1 MVQAYKS
8 VQTAYNP
15 NIGINRAM
23 YPSNA
28 KNSVQ
33 GAPLIT
39 KGGGSSSGGSGGG
52 SSGGNSSGGNSSGGS
67 SSGRGDQ
74 VFGAAGINQIG
85 NSSIGS
91 RYNISNLGVLNPGQY
106 SNYGHLTSVGDNFKV
121 TQQQLITIL
130 DGMNISY
137 DKQKQ
142 VLSIYKDMGINE
154 INTQNVQQFIKK
166 LFTTTLNVDEISS
179 LVDRFIYL
187 KQSSQPLSIPPPPQS
202 ITTTQQ
208 PQQQCSQQPIIIQA
222 PPPIII
228 QQQVPQVVTQPQVQS
243 TSQVVTQ
250 HQVQSTP
257 QVVTQTQCNMEIKKV
272 TNYDVYPWI
281 ASIGTNTIKH
291 VQTGVLIGSKWILTN
306 VNTLEI
312 SLDDYIVKIGGI
324 NLDNDGEFVVR
335 QVVNIIPHTL
345 YNVWLMELSSE
356 VNSIKPID
364 INATNVK
371 FHSGIEIGWGKLT
384 GDGKNTGVLREL
396 EIPFLPR
403 QQCSVFDEKFIN
415 NVHLC
420 GGYPQC
426 STLLPCTGDTGS
438 PLLVK
443 FGDRVLL
450 HGISDLNINCEQQNT
465 GLGLWIS
472 ITSILS
478 WLQRYVNG
486 TSIVDT
492 SYMSK
497 RERSDDTSATPR
509 LPQITATIK
518 PGTTIV
524 KSTSPPTPIPTVAP
538 TQPTPRLIVAPT
550 PTVIPTTIECS
561 IQQQQ
566 NYMYIFLLLV
576 VFTILGIG
584 LFLF

>member
-1 MVQAYKS
+1 
-8 VQTAYNP
+8 
-15 NIGINRAM
+15 
-23 YPSNA
+23 
-28 KNSVQ
+28 
-33 GAPLIT
+33 
-39 KGGGSSSGGSGGG
+39 
-52 SSGGNSSGGNSSGGS
+52 
-67 SSGRGDQ
+67 
-74 VFGAAGINQIG
+74 
-85 NSSIGS
+85 
-91 RYNISNLGVLNPGQY
+91 
-106 SNYGHLTSVGDNFKV
+106 
-121 TQQQLITIL
+121 
-130 DGMNISY
+130 
-137 DKQKQ
+137 
-142 VLSIYKDMGINE
+142 MGIND

-187 KQSSQPLSIPPPPQS
+187 KQSHQPQS
-202 ITTTQQ
+202 QQIPLPQ
-208 PQQQCSQQPIIIQA
+208 PQQQPPCQQPIIIQA

-228 QQQVPQVVTQPQVQS
+228 QQQVPQVVQPQVQ
-243 TSQVVTQ
+243 QP
-250 HQVQSTP
+250 QVQVQP
-257 QVVTQTQCNMEIKKV
+257 PTQPQCNIEIKKV
-272 TNYDVYPWI
+272 INHDLYPWI
-281 ASIGTNTIKH
+281 ASIGTNSIKH
-291 VQTGVLIGSKWILTN
+291 VQTGVLIGPKWVLTN
-306 VNTLEI
+306 ANSLEI

-335 QVVNIIPHTL
+335 QVINIIPHTL
-345 YNVWLMELSSE
+345 YNAWLMELSSE
-356 VNSIKPID
+356 VNSIKPVD

-371 FHSGIEIGWGKLT
+371 FQTGIEIGWGKLT

-403 QQCSVFDEKFIN
+403 QQCSIFDEQFIN

-443 FGDRVLL
+443 FGDKMLL
-450 HGISDLNINCEQQNT
+450 HGISDLNINCQQQST

-472 ITSILS
+472 INSILS

-486 TSIVDT
+486 SSVIDT

-497 RERSDDTSATPR
+497 RERSDETTFNNSSPR
-509 LPQITATIK
+509 VTATIK
-518 PGTTIV
+518 PGTTII
-524 KSTSPPTPIPTVAP
+524 KSTPIPTP
-538 TQPTPRLIVAPT
+538 TSRPTPRPTPRPTLAPT
-550 PTVIPTTIECS
+550 SRPTLAPTLTPRPTISSECS
-561 IQQQQ
+561 LQEQQ